1 MKKSVFL
8 LWLLTIAGI
17 CLTACGSKNYE
28 MSFDEALEIASHSA
42 FQDIL
47 SNNGNVQQDFNFAT
61 NVDAE
66 WTNIIANI
74 QSSSKQ
80 NTEANKS
87 DSTIKFDVKI
97 SNEEAGNIKVNW
109 DLNIKLINE
118 VLYLNLWSLS
128 LTWSEEMAFISAMA
142 EWFKS
147 QWFSLPMS
155 GLNEISNSY
164 LQNIDNTNAKTKE
177 IVNNEWSVI
186 YEWKFGEFSWY
197 NARKISINNEKLQE
211 LINEYYQSLNTLD
224 EEAQIPQLNIENFEW
239 YLVITWKDKVT
250 IVVDNMDLVDE
261 ESRINANWFWG
272 ENYALS
278 LSSEWEEVIS
288 ITANKNWSKY
298 DVEAIAGDAV
308 VLMWAISP
316 KVSKSSISINFD
328 LNLTIKSDETT
339 TIIPLKGSR
348 SYEPISEFE
357 VIAPENAQDL
367 EELMGSYLGS
377 MFGWAD
383 YDYEDYDYEDYYDS
397 EDYLEDTEIE
407 VPETEEVIAE

>member
-1 MKKSVFL
+1 
-8 LWLLTIAGI
+8 
-17 CLTACGSKNYE
+17 
-28 MSFDEALEIASHSA
+28 
-42 FQDIL
+42 
-47 SNNGNVQQDFNFAT
+47 
-61 NVDAE
+61 
-66 WTNIIANI
+66 
-74 QSSSKQ
+74 
-80 NTEANKS
+80 
-87 DSTIKFDVKI
+87 
-97 SNEEAGNIKVNW
+97 
-109 DLNIKLINE
+109 
-118 VLYLNLWSLS
+118 
-128 LTWSEEMAFISAMA
+128 
-142 EWFKS
+142 
-147 QWFSLPMS
+147 
-155 GLNEISNSY
+155 
-164 LQNIDNTNAKTKE
+164 
-177 IVNNEWSVI
+177 
-186 YEWKFGEFSWY
+186 
-197 NARKISINNEKLQE
+197 
-211 LINEYYQSLNTLD
+211 
-224 EEAQIPQLNIENFEW
+224 
-239 YLVITWKDKVT
+239 
-250 IVVDNMDLVDE
+250 MDLVDE

-308 VLMWAISP
+308 VLMWTISP

-383 YDYEDYDYEDYYDS
+383 YDYKDDDYEDYYDS

-407 VPETEEVIAE
+407 VSETEEVIAE